1 MKAFLVSITL
11 LISLVTKAQYQPV
24 GAITMWT
31 DGYVVTIQ
39 NDTVRGQVRIGSLV
53 NDSPASIIVRTDD
66 DRKTKFKG
74 DDVRLI
80 AQRLPDFAYSTGSI
94 PREREFVFFERV
106 PNPRRKDKPM
116 LLERLTR
123 FDGALAL
130 YFDPSGWKQKSE
142 YTFGNF
148 VFEIDR
154 QDLSYVVVKNG
165 TEAFIAKRG
174 EIETV
179 YERLFGDCPQFMRNN
194 PTVTRRDWR
203 YLGDMVADY
212 NQLCQHL

>member
-1 MKAFLVSITL
+1 MKAFFVVVTL
-11 LISLVTKAQYQPV
+11 LISVTGKAQYVPL

-31 DGYVVTIQ
+31 DGYVVTLQ
-39 NDTVRGQVRIGSLV
+39 NDTIRGQVRIGSLL
-53 NDSPASIIVRTDD
+53 NDSPASIIVRTADD
-66 DRKTKFKG
+66 SKTKFKG
-74 DDVRLI
+74 DDLRLI
-80 AQRLPDFAYSTGSI
+80 AQRIPDFAYSTGSI
-94 PREREFVFFERV
+94 PREREMVIFERV
-106 PNPRRKDKPM
+106 PSPRRKDKLM

-123 FDGALAL
+123 FDGSIAL
-130 YFDPSGWKQKSE
+130 YFDASGWKQTTE

-148 VFEIDR
+148 VFEINR
-154 QDLSYVVVKNG
+154 QDLSYVAVKNG

-194 PTVTRRDWR
+194 PTVNRHDWR

-212 NQLCQHL
+212 NRLCQHL